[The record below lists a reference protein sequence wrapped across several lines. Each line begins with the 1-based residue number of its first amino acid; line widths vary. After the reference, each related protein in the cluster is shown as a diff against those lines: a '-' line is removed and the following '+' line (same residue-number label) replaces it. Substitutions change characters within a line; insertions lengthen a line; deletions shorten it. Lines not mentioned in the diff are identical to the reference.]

1 MRINEIVSPYND
13 SDRTWDTVAN
23 INADPI
29 IALYNYV
36 VSISHSFSI
45 SASDAISPESISELN
60 DELLNF
66 DIHLYS
72 GKTYKMLVEIQQW
85 LTDSLPVVQ
94 LTPR

>member
-13 SDRTWDTVAN
+13 SNRTWDTVAN

-29 IALYNYV
+29 IALYDYV
-36 VSISHSFSI
+36 VLISHSFSI
-45 SASDAISPESISELN
+45 TASDAISPDSISELN

-72 GKTYKMLVEIQQW
+72 GKTYKMLAEIQQW